1 MIAVRQKAGF
11 VLINGAWNIC
21 PDMPKAANPVFI
33 FSIFMKVY
41 FCEDMNLSIT
51 MAYDFYRKQIARYV
65 SNAFGT

>member
-1 MIAVRQKAGF
+1 
-11 VLINGAWNIC
+11 
-21 PDMPKAANPVFI
+21 MPNAANPVFI

-51 MAYDFYRKQIARYV
+51 MAYDFYRKQIASYV